1 MGLEL
6 VGPCLAMGDLVGQLG
21 LGRGD
26 VDEAIYYLQEAFVV
40 LLVDIRRGVAFRN
53 LVEERRGDSYRT

>member
-1 MGLEL
+1 
-6 VGPCLAMGDLVGQLG
+6 MGDLVGQLG